1 MKNIAC
7 MVSMMV
13 LLGLAGCS
21 RTIDDVAR
29 WTESGDIEN
38 LIGALDDPKLAIRKG
53 AIEGLGRLHAA
64 QAIDALVAMLSD
76 TREIACLAAN
86 SLGLIGDEKASAPLA
101 EKFRTSSIERRLA
114 CGKALGHTG
123 GPVAAEALVLAL
135 SDDNEKIRIVA
146 DESFSMIGDS
156 AIPAIIN
163 GLESDQKAVRK
174 WAAAEL
180 GRRKAAQAVD
190 ALAAALDDGAEE
202 IACLAAN
209 SLGLIGDEKA
219 SAPLAKKFRTSS
231 GSLRL
236 ACGKALGHTGGPV
249 AAESLVPAMA
259 DDNAGIR
266 SVAIASLSAIGK
278 PSVPAL
284 LNALKDCHKAVRAGA
299 LSILGQTGSIP
310 TAGDDLFWYRLARVS
325 ATGGKTF
332 DMAVIGQ
339 LADMA
344 HVETLLEVT
353 SHGCPDFRRYA
364 CRALEELGEP
374 CTVAAIAT
382 VTNVAGVEGLA
393 WFNGRNAWKGAPSW
407 RLDLWGAAAALNP
420 DFKQARDDGSPSP
433 KHIPRL
439 IALLGGKNQEIA
451 NAKLIEAGSMA
462 VYPLIATLGD
472 PDPKVADFSAKI
484 LEKIGDDR
492 AVLPLIEVLEQR
504 ITAGEPLSD
513 SPLYSALQE
522 FDAPVSEP
530 LLLKIRPNTT
540 RALRIFNRKYQ
551 GVRTTGIANFGD
563 PDDPSRTALFR
574 IGFVDGKKRGSLQ
587 VTFSK
592 NDTGNWI
599 PTPPLPDK
607 LSS

>member
-53 AIEGLGRLHAA
+53 AIEGLGRLKAA

-123 GPVAAEALVLAL
+123 GNVAAEALVLAL
-135 SDDNEKIRIVA
+135 ADDNVKIRIVA
-146 DESFSMIGDS
+146 AESLSAIGDS

-163 GLESDQKAVRK
+163 GLECDQKAIRK

-180 GRRKAAQAVD
+180 GRLKAAQSVD
-190 ALAAALDDGAEE
+190 ALVAALDDDAEE
-202 IACLAAN
+202 IACLAAT

-219 SAPLAKKFRTSS
+219 SAPLAKKFSTSS
-231 GSLRL
+231 VPLRL

-249 AAESLVPAMA
+249 AAEALVPAMA
-259 DDNAGIR
+259 DSNDGIR
-266 SVAIASLSAIGK
+266 PVAIASLSAIGK

-325 ATGGKTF
+325 ANGGKTF

-339 LADMA
+339 LADMD
-344 HVETLLEVT
+344 HVETLLEVAA
-353 SHGCPDFRRYA
+353 HGCPDFRRYA

-382 VTNVAGVEGLA
+382 AVDDAGTEGLA
-393 WFNGRNAWKGAPSW
+393 WFNGRSDWKGAPSW

-420 DFKQARDDGSPSP
+420 DFKPAGADRSPAP
-433 KHIPRL
+433 KDIPQL
-439 IALLGGKNQEIA
+439 IAQLDGKNQQIA
-451 NAKLIEAGSMA
+451 KVKLIEAGPTA
-462 VYPLIATLGD
+462 VFPLIAALGD
-472 PDPKVADFSAKI
+472 HDPKVADFAARI

-492 AVLPLIEVLEQR
+492 AVSPLMEILEQKM
-504 ITAGEPLSD
+504 AEGDPLSD
-513 SPLYSALQE
+513 SPLYSALQG
-522 FDAPVSEP
+522 FNAPVSEP
-530 LLLKIRPNTT
+530 LLLKICPNAT
-540 RALRIFNRKYQ
+540 RAICIFKRKYQ
-551 GVRTTGIANFGD
+551 GVRTTGIASLGTTG
-563 PDDPSRTALFR
+563 DPSRTVLFH
-574 IGFVDGKKRGSLQ
+574 IGFVDGNKRGALQ
-587 VTFSK
+587 ITFSK
-592 NDTGNWI
+592 NAGGDWI

-607 LSS
+607 PSI

>member
-1 MKNIAC
+1 MKSIAYV
-7 MVSMMV
+7 VSMMV

-38 LIGALDDPKLAIRKG
+38 LIGALDDPKLAIRRG

-86 SLGLIGDEKASAPLA
+86 SLGLIGDEKASAPLV

-123 GPVAAEALVLAL
+123 GNVAAEALVLAL
-135 SDDNEKIRIVA
+135 SDDNVKIRIVA
-146 DESFSMIGDS
+146 AESLSAIGDS

-163 GLESDQKAVRK
+163 GLECDQKSVRK

-180 GRRKAAQAVD
+180 GRLKTVQAVD
-190 ALAAALDDGAEE
+190 ALVAALDDDAEE
-202 IACLAAN
+202 IACLAAT

-219 SAPLAKKFRTSS
+219 SVPLAKKFRTSS
-231 GSLRL
+231 APLRL
-236 ACGKALGHTGGPV
+236 ACGKALGHTGGNV
-249 AAESLVPAMA
+249 AAEALVPAMA
-259 DDNAGIR
+259 DDNDGIR

-284 LNALKDCHKAVRAGA
+284 LKALGNCDKAVRAGA
-299 LSILGQTGSIP
+299 LSILAQTGSIP

-325 ATGGKTF
+325 ANGGKALDTA
-332 DMAVIGQ
+332 MIGQ

-344 HVETLLEVT
+344 NVETLLEVAA
-353 SHGCPDFRRYA
+353 HGCPDFRHYA

-374 CTVAAIAT
+374 CTMAAIAT
-382 VTNVAGVEGLA
+382 ATNVAGGEGLA
-393 WFNGRNAWKGAPSW
+393 WFNGRNAWTGAPSW
-407 RLDLWGAAAALNP
+407 RLDLWGATAALNP
-420 DFKQARDDGSPSP
+420 DFKQARDNGSPSQ

-439 IALLGGKNQEIA
+439 IALLGGKNQQIA
-451 NAKLIEAGSMA
+451 TVKLIEAGPTA
-462 VYPLIATLGD
+462 VYPLIAALGD
-472 PDPKVADFSAKI
+472 PDPKVVDSSAEI
-484 LEKIGDDR
+484 LERIGDAR
-492 AVLPLIEVLEQR
+492 AVPPLMEVLEQR

-522 FDAPVSEP
+522 FDAPASEP

-540 RALRIFNRKYQ
+540 RALHIFNRKYQ

-563 PDDPSRTALFR
+563 AGDSSQTVLFH
-574 IGFVDGKKRGSLQ
+574 IGFFDGNKRGALQ
-587 VTFSK
+587 MTFSK
-592 NDTGNWI
+592 NAGGDWI

-607 LSS
+607 PPS